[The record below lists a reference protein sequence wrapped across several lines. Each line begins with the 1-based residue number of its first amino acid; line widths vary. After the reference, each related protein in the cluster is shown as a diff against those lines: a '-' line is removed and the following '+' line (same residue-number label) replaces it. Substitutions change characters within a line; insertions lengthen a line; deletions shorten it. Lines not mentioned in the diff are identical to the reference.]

1 MFDEDI
7 RPNLYVKP
15 SLIDDVKKWLKNKRN
30 KITVL
35 PEGFTNFP
43 DGKLPLAR
51 VEVKP
56 LDIEKYNA
64 EKVTK
69 KAPVKAKKPK
79 LEKPIVA
86 KPKLVKPKKVR
97 PKKPSKLIVY
107 SERSMIY
114 MHNCQVIREA
124 RKNNVKRF
132 EALCIKHGYTTY
144 NMLGNRARCMKCSN
158 EYNQSHN
165 EDYNRMRLNR
175 ELMAVAVQMGQK
187 SFKGICKTHKET
199 DFYIGASE
207 TTLSKLNYKCSK
219 CHQANVLKF
228 KNKQEGKAA

>member
-1 MFDEDI
+1 MFDEEI

-15 SLIDDVKKWLKNKRN
+15 SLNDDVKKWLKNKRN

-79 LEKPIVA
+79 LEKPKVA
-86 KPKLVKPKKVR
+86 KPKLVKPKKVK

-132 EALCIKHGYTTY
+132 EALCTKHGYTDF

-158 EYNQSHN
+158 EHNQSQYT
-165 EDYNRMRLNR
+165 DSKRKALNR
-175 ELMAVAVQMGQK
+175 ELMAVAVQAGQK
-187 SFKGICKTHKET
+187 TFKGICKTHNET
-199 DFYIGASE
+199 DFYITNTE
-207 TTLSKLNYKCSK
+207 NTISKLNYKCFK
-219 CHQANVLKF
+219 CNQSNQLKYDH
-228 KNKQEGKAA
+228 KTGKAA